1 MLDCHSIN
9 INRTLYVPP
18 EAEAVSKVAAGS
30 GPALLPPAENDI
42 LRIVLFLLHIF
53 ITYFE

>member
-9 INRTLYVPP
+9 INRSLYVPP
-18 EAEAVSKVAAGS
+18 EAEAVSKVAVGS
-30 GPALLPPAENDI
+30 GPALLPPAENV
-42 LRIVLFLLHIF
+42 VLFLLHIC